1 VEYKKYVKIP
11 SLPELLVEMKRDEIL
26 VVVTIILVF
35 KEVVGK

>member
-11 SLPELLVEMKRDEIL
+11 SLAELLVEMKRDEIL